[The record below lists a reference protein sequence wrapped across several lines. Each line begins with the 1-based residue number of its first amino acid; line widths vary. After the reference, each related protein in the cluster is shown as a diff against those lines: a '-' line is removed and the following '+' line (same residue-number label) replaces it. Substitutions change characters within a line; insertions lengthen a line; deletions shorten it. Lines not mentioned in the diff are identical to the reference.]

1 MHANNRKYTQTNNN
15 QVQRVLAG
23 KEHSKVTIVIPACLW
38 LGSSD
43 FMFLRYLISQFNI
56 VCSRVHLHF
65 SRSFAF
71 NFIFFPG
78 LYKLS
83 LNAL

>member
-23 KEHSKVTIVIPACLW
+23 KEHNKVIIVIPACPW

-43 FMFLRYLISQFNI
+43 FMFLRYLIPQFNL
-56 VCSRVHLHF
+56 VCSRVHLRF
-65 SRSFAF
+65 SHSVAL
-71 NFIFFPG
+71 NFIFFSG

-83 LNAL
+83 FNAL